1 MADEV
6 ETLVGNLN
14 DLNSVS
20 YKAGL
25 EFKGLTKKL
34 ITMSDTISGGGKKW
48 TIFSRIVSGSP
59 LWKIQNK
66 VRAFIDSLALMQSAS
81 MKNSEA
87 QEKANKRVVE
97 LVQSN
102 EKMKR
107 GVDQLLETEKEMLKL
122 QAKKEKIL
130 GSSQSARH
138 KRNKL
143 VTEMIDVR
151 KKSSDEIKEAVKNSL
166 AYNKAILQGEK
177 RLNAYAKGLK
187 ELGIKAEQNKNI
199 FEQAKKDATYQDA
212 FMGDTKTFKERLKG
226 ISKAREDLKKDRKEA
241 FGFEPKMKGFKEFFT
256 GTKGSATK
264 EEKGDIF
271 QRLGKRLDFISKIQR
286 LRLKMA
292 KFSFNM
298 AKMVKP
304 IMNYLFKTLIF
315 VMMGIL
321 AFLILAKV
329 LHNAYGFLV
338 EMGVIDQ
345 MKEIGSLL
353 MSAIS
358 PILQILGALFEGDLD
373 RLLEKGIELAG
384 ILLDIGIL
392 TIKII
397 LKTLYALGVSVFYTI
412 FDGVYRFFEGIFVG
426 ENAKFSK
433 AIAKILGGALVVF
446 LGALV
451 IKQIA
456 IALLQVAAIYAL
468 PVLLGVIIIAA
479 IVKLIKKI
487 NPFGGGKARGGVT
500 DGRINLVG
508 EEGPEL
514 VHLPKGSRVHSNSDS
529 KKMLG
534 SSGSVVNNFNITV
547 NAKDLSDAELRRVAK
562 QLGMDIFKNI
572 NRTST
577 GRGFV

>member
-6 ETLVGNLN
+6 ERLVGNLN

-25 EFKGLTKKL
+25 EFKGLTKRL
-34 ITMSDTISGGGKKW
+34 IKMSDTVSGGGKKW

-59 LWKIQNK
+59 IWKIQNK
-66 VRAFIDSLALMQSAS
+66 VRALIDSLAMMQEAS

-87 QEKANKRVVE
+87 QEEANKRVIE

-107 GVDQLLETEKEMLKL
+107 GVKQLLATEKEMLKL
-122 QAKKEKIL
+122 EEKRESIL
-130 GSSQSARH
+130 GSSHSARQE
-138 KRNKL
+138 RNRLFLKM
-143 VTEMIDVR
+143 VDVR
-151 KKSSDEIKEAVKNSL
+151 ESSNKEVKEAVINSL
-166 AYNKAILQGEK
+166 AYNKAILQGESN
-177 RLNAYAKGLK
+177 LDAYIKGLK

-199 FEQAKKDATYQDA
+199 FKQAKKDATYQDA

-226 ISKAREDLKKDRKEA
+226 IKKAREDLKEDRKEA
-241 FGFEPKMKGFKEFFT
+241 FGFDSTMKGFSKFFK
-256 GTKGSATK
+256 GTKGSATEK
-264 EEKGDIF
+264 EQGDIF
-271 QRLGKRLDFISKIQR
+271 QRFFKHLDFISKIQR

-321 AFLILAKV
+321 VFLVLAKI

-338 EMGVIDQ
+338 EMGIIDQ

-358 PILQILGALFEGDLD
+358 PILGIIGALFEGDLD

-392 TIKII
+392 TLKVI
-397 LKTLYALGVSVFYTI
+397 LKTLWGLGVSVFYTI
-412 FDGVYRFFEGIFVG
+412 FDGVYRFFEGIIGG

-433 AIAKILGGALVVF
+433 AVAKILGVAFAVF
-446 LGALV
+446 LGAFV

-479 IVKLIKKI
+479 IAKLIAKI

-562 QLGMDIFKNI
+562 QLGNDIFKNI

>member
-1 MADEV
+1 MADNV
-6 ETLVGNLN
+6 EQLVGNLN

-25 EFKGLTKKL
+25 EFKGLTKRL
-34 ITMSDTISGGGKKW
+34 ITMSDSISGGGKKW

-59 LWKIQNK
+59 IWKIQNK
-66 VRAFIDSLALMQSAS
+66 VRAFIDSLAMMQEAS

-87 QEKANKRVVE
+87 QENANKRVVE
-97 LVQSN
+97 LVQNN

-107 GVDQLLETEKEMLKL
+107 GVDKLLHTEKEMLKL
-122 QAKKEKIL
+122 QAKREKIL

-138 KRNKL
+138 ERNKL
-143 VTEMIDVR
+143 ITEMIDVR
-151 KKSSDEIKEAVKNSL
+151 KKSSGEIKEAVKNSL
-166 AYNKAILQGEK
+166 AYNRAILQGET
-177 RLNAYAKGLK
+177 RLNAYIKGLK

-226 ISKAREDLKKDRKEA
+226 IKKARENLKEDRKEA
-241 FGFEPKMKGFKEFFT
+241 FGFDSKMKGFSKFFK
-256 GTKGSATK
+256 GTKGSATEK
-264 EEKGDIF
+264 EQGDIF
-271 QRLGKRLDFISKIQR
+271 QRLSKRLDFISKIQR

-321 AFLILAKV
+321 VFLVLAKI

-338 EMGVIDQ
+338 EMGVIEQ
-345 MKEIGSLL
+345 MEEIGFLL

-392 TIKII
+392 TLKVI

-412 FDGVYRFFEGIFVG
+412 FDGVYRFFEGIIGG

-433 AIAKILGGALVVF
+433 AVGKILGGALAVF

-479 IVKLIKKI
+479 IAKLIKKLTDKI
-487 NPFGGGKARGGVT
+487 PFFASGGVS
-500 DGRINLVG
+500 DGGMAVVG
-508 EEGPEL
+508 ERGPEL
-514 VHLPKGSRVHSNSDS
+514 VSLPKGSRVHSNSDS

>member
-6 ETLVGNLN
+6 EKLVGNLN

-20 YKAGL
+20 YKAGI
-25 EFKGLTKKL
+25 EFKGLTKRL

-66 VRAFIDSLALMQSAS
+66 VRAFVDSLAMLQEAS

-102 EKMKR
+102 EKMKT
-107 GVDQLLETEKEMLKL
+107 GVAKLHATEKEMLKL
-122 QAKKEKIL
+122 QKEKEKIL
-130 GSSQSARH
+130 GNTTQADRQRSDITI
-138 KRNKL
+138 KMRNLIGRNNKE
-143 VTEMIDVR
+143 V
-151 KKSSDEIKEAVKNSL
+151 KEAVQNSL
-166 AYNKAILQGEK
+166 AYNKAILQGESK
-177 RLNAYAKGLK
+177 LNAYIKGLK

-212 FMGDTKTFKERLKG
+212 FMGDNKTFKERLKG

-271 QRLGKRLDFISKIQR
+271 QRFGKKIDFISKIQR

-321 AFLILAKV
+321 VFLVLAKM

-338 EMGVIDQ
+338 EMGVIEQ
-345 MKEIGSLL
+345 MERIGFLL

-392 TIKII
+392 TLKVI

-433 AIAKILGGALVVF
+433 AVAKILGGALVVF

-479 IVKLIKKI
+479 IAKLIKKI
-487 NPFGGGKARGGVT
+487 ADKINPFASGGVT
-500 DGRINLVG
+500 KEGLSLVG
-508 EEGPEL
+508 EKGPEL
-514 VHLPKGSRVHSNSDS
+514 VALPKGSRVYSNSDS

-562 QLGMDIFKNI
+562 QLGNDIFKNI